1 MKGLIILA
9 DYFEETEA
17 LASIDV
23 LIRAGEKITRVSM
36 MQDKF
41 VKAKGGFEIVCDC
54 VFQDIKP
61 LEYDYL
67 IIPGGKASFTILNVD
82 PRVEK
87 LIDDFIA
94 NNKLVA
100 SICAA
105 PHLLGRKGYF
115 KNRDY
120 TVHPGFET
128 YFTAGTYLKDQGVV
142 RDDKFVTAKSMY
154 YSLDF
159 AFEILTFLYG
169 EEFSNKIKLSC
180 KGEE

>member
-17 LASIDV
+17 LATIDV
-23 LIRAGEKITRVSM
+23 LIRAGEEITRVSM
-36 MQDKF
+36 MQDKL
-41 VKAKGGFEIVCDC
+41 VKAKGGFEIICDYIY
-54 VFQDIKP
+54 QDINP
-61 LEYDYL
+61 LDYDYL

-82 PRVEK
+82 PRVEE
-87 LIDDFIA
+87 LIDTFIA
-94 NNKLVA
+94 SNKLVA

-115 KNRDY
+115 KNRNY

-128 YFTAGTYLKDQGVV
+128 YFTAGNYLKNQGVV

-159 AFEILTFLYG
+159 AFAILEFLYG
-169 EEFSNKIKLSC
+169 EEFASKIRLSC
-180 KGEE
+180 MGE